1 MSIDREINQRV
12 EAYGNNPGA
21 LRKRYATSKQLI
33 DLLALQRLKSQKD
46 AAARKI
52 QMEMEQMPGTIK
64 AQREQELM
72 GQNVQD
78 LTKRT
83 ADTMRNMAQ
92 KKQMKA
98 MQKGVAERAKGLAS
112 LTGNPQMAM
121 AQQNRPQQP
130 QRMQAGGIVALA
142 GGLRPED
149 AKRKQQIQSLIN
161 QGKSDEEIRQ
171 EMAELGLLPQAADRF
186 IKMVREQRR
195 EDMASA
201 PKKEEPR
208 RGGRLA
214 QSDRMEAEAR
224 EAAPRPE
231 LNIFDK
237 AKPDDVEELK
247 RRGLLPPNF
256 KGSISSRRA
265 EEMLARP
272 AQAPEKPEGI
282 AAVAEQPKK
291 PVEVSPE
298 AKPKPEEVVVA
309 EEAGMEEK
317 IPESAIQNVKNG
329 KVNEAFNLREELDAL
344 PELKAETVNRK
355 GADERGMDV
364 LKMFGRAPED
374 LQSPQEAGRLAKE
387 ESYRDYGIEA
397 KDKERRAGL
406 AQLEALDKAQRDPDK
421 LRRERLMAR
430 LIAGSQGGLGAAA
443 AGGARAAQSQGRALR
458 DRQKERM
465 GIVKDI
471 QQSNTDL
478 VKLAKGDQ
486 KSAIERQTNMITN
499 AMNTLSNYE
508 TAEMQTRATEAS
520 NRNATQIANYEG
532 KVARIEM
539 LADDAQNKIENRI
552 ATGEVYQDSIDQAM
566 ESMGEVS
573 ERLDELTQQAV
584 QLDPIVKKIK
594 EQLDKEQGRE
604 AGLNPFSR
612 DPDPEKVSEL
622 RKKLIARI
630 EQLEAGMLLANPKLY
645 ERFNSLKNAILKAEG
660 SRDRAL
666 LPPEDEAYIRQF
678 SG

>member
-21 LRKRYATSKQLI
+21 LKKRYAASKQLI

-92 KKQMKA
+92 KKQMQA
-98 MQKGVAERAKGLAS
+98 VQKGMAERAKGLAG
-112 LTGNPQMAM
+112 LVGNPQMAM

-142 GGLRPED
+142 GGGN
-149 AKRKQQIQSLIN
+149 AGTVKKIQRLISE
-161 QGKSDEEIRQ
+161 GKSDEEIRAEVPEATD
-171 EMAELGLLPQAADRF
+171 EM
-186 IKMVREQRR
+186 IRR
-195 EDMASA
+195 ER
-201 PKKEEPR
+201 EPR

-214 QSDRMEAEAR
+214 ESGRVEEKAR

-231 LNIFDK
+231 LPKISDLANQSELERRK
-237 AKPDDVEELK
+237 ARL
-247 RRGLLPPNF
+247 
-256 KGSISSRRA
+256 A
-265 EEMLARP
+265 ERVGGVAP
-272 AQAPEKPEGI
+272 APEKPEGI
-282 AAVAEQPKK
+282 AAVAERAQPQESVGVLRSDAKK
-291 PVEVSPE
+291 PSTDSIVDKLI
-298 AKPKPEEVVVA
+298 APKEEMVVA
-309 EEAGMEEK
+309 EEAGPISET
-317 IPESAIQNVKNG
+317 AIRRVKDG
-329 KVNEAFNLREELDAL
+329 KVDEAFNLRKELDAL
-344 PELKAETVNRK
+344 PELKAETVDRE
-355 GADERGMDV
+355 GADKRGMDV
-364 LKMFGRAPED
+364 LGMFGRAPED
-374 LQSPQEAGRLAKE
+374 LESPQEAGRLAKE

-406 AQLEALDKAQRDPDK
+406 AQLEAIDKAQRDPDK

-443 AGGARAAQSQGRALR
+443 AGGERARQSQGRALR
-458 DRQKERM
+458 ERQKERM

-478 VKLAKGDQ
+478 VRLAKDDQ
-486 KSAIERQTNMITN
+486 RAAIQRQTDMITN
-499 AMNTLSNYE
+499 AMNTLAKYE
-508 TAEMQTRATEAS
+508 TTEMQTRATEAT
-520 NRNATQIANYEG
+520 NRNTTNIANYES

-552 ATGEVYQDSIDQAM
+552 ATGEVYQDAVDQAM
-566 ESMGEVS
+566 DSMKEVS

-584 QLDPIVKKIK
+584 QVDPIVQKIQR
-594 EQLDKEQGRE
+594 ELDKELGKE

-612 DPDPEKVSEL
+612 DPDPDKVSEL
-622 RKKLIARI
+622 RKKLVERI

>member
-1 MSIDREINQRV
+1 V
-12 EAYGNNPGA
+12 
-21 LRKRYATSKQLI
+21 
-33 DLLALQRLKSQKD
+33 
-46 AAARKI
+46 
-52 QMEMEQMPGTIK
+52 
-64 AQREQELM
+64 
-72 GQNVQD
+72 
-78 LTKRT
+78 
-83 ADTMRNMAQ
+83 
-92 KKQMKA
+92 
-98 MQKGVAERAKGLAS
+98 QKGMAERAKGLAG

-142 GGLRPED
+142 GGGDVEGD
-149 AKRKQQIQSLIN
+149 NAEVKREIQRLIN
-161 QGKSDEEIRQ
+161 MGYSDEEIKGMLSKTPEEVIKSVRRQ
-171 EMAELGLLPQAADRF
+171 Q
-186 IKMVREQRR
+186 Q
-195 EDMASA
+195 EDMRASGKGIPA
-201 PKKEEPR
+201 EKGQDIPAGREFDEPKKEETR

-214 QSDRMEAEAR
+214 ESGRVEEKAR
-224 EAAPRPE
+224 EAAPRPDS
-231 LNIFDK
+231 LFGQ

-282 AAVAEQPKK
+282 AAVAEKAQPQESVGVLRSDANK
-291 PVEVSPE
+291 PSTDSIVDKLI
-298 AKPKPEEVVVA
+298 APK
-309 EEAGMEEK
+309 EAGMEEK
-317 IPESAIQNVKNG
+317 IPETAIKNVKNG
-329 KVNEAFNLREELDAL
+329 KVDEAFDLRKELDAL
-344 PELKAETVNRK
+344 PELKAETVDRE
-355 GADERGMDV
+355 GADERGMEV

-374 LQSPQEAGRLAKE
+374 LESPKEAGRLAKE

-406 AQLEALDKAQRDPDK
+406 AQLEALDKAQRDPRK
-421 LRRERLMAR
+421 LRQERLMAS
-430 LIAGSQGGLGAAA
+430 LIAGSRGGLGSAA

-458 DRQKERM
+458 ERQKERM
-465 GIVKDI
+465 SIVKDI

-486 KSAIERQTNMITN
+486 KAAIERQTNMITN
-499 AMNTLSNYE
+499 AMNTLSGYE
-508 TAEMQTRATEAS
+508 TTEMQTRATEAT

-552 ATGEVYQDSIDQAM
+552 ATGEVYQDAVDQAM
-566 ESMGEVS
+566 DSMKEVS

-584 QLDPIVKKIK
+584 QVDPIVRKIK
-594 EQLDKEQGRE
+594 EELDEELGRE

-612 DPDPEKVSEL
+612 DPDSEKVSEL
-622 RKKLIARI
+622 RRKLVERI
-630 EQLEAGMLLANPKLY
+630 EQLQAGMLLANPKLY

>member
-21 LRKRYATSKQLI
+21 LKKRYAASKQLI

-98 MQKGVAERAKGLAS
+98 QNKAMAERARGLAG
-112 LTGNPQMAM
+112 LTQNPQMAM

-142 GGLRPED
+142 GGGD
-149 AKRKQQIQSLIN
+149 AGTVKKIQRLISE
-161 QGKSDEEIRQ
+161 GKSNEEIRAEVPEATD
-171 EMAELGLLPQAADRF
+171 EM
-186 IKMVREQRR
+186 IRR
-195 EDMASA
+195 ER
-201 PKKEEPR
+201 EPR

-214 QSDRMEAEAR
+214 ESGRVEEKAR

-231 LNIFDK
+231 LPKISDLANQSELERRK
-237 AKPDDVEELK
+237 ARL
-247 RRGLLPPNF
+247 
-256 KGSISSRRA
+256 A
-265 EEMLARP
+265 ERVGGVAP
-272 AQAPEKPEGI
+272 APEKPEGI

-291 PVEVSPE
+291 PLEVPPE
-298 AKPKPEEVVVA
+298 AKPEPKKEEVVVA
-309 EEAGMEEK
+309 EEAG
-317 IPESAIQNVKNG
+317 PVPDTAIQNVKNG
-329 KVNEAFNLREELDAL
+329 KVNEAFNLREELGKL
-344 PELKAETVNRK
+344 PELSAETVSRDD
-355 GADERGMDV
+355 ADKRGMEV
-364 LKMFGRAPED
+364 LEMFGRAPED
-374 LQSPQEAGRLAKE
+374 LKSPQDAGRLAKK
-387 ESYRDYGIEA
+387 ESYRDYGI
-397 KDKERRAGL
+397 KDKDEERRAGL
-406 AQLEALDKAQRDPDK
+406 AQLEAIDEAQRDPDK

-430 LIAGSQGGLGAAA
+430 LIAGSQGGLGSAA

-458 DRQKERM
+458 ERQKERM

-486 KSAIERQTNMITN
+486 KAAIERQTNMITN

-508 TAEMQTRATEAS
+508 TTEMQTRATEAS
-520 NRNATQIANYEG
+520 NRNATQIANYES

-552 ATGEVYQDSIDQAM
+552 ATGEVYQDAIDQAM

-573 ERLDELTQQAV
+573 ERLDELMQQSQQV
-584 QLDPIVKKIK
+584 DPIIQRIQRELNK
-594 EQLDKEQGRE
+594 ELGRE
-604 AGLNPFSR
+604 AGMIRRGPN
-612 DPDPEKVSEL
+612 PEKVSEL
-622 RKKLIARI
+622 RKKLVERI